1 MLKGAALLL
10 VVLVAS
16 CASYSPARWTTKEW
30 SDPAL
35 GSLASLRADL
45 DWSDLPGVI
54 ASIDGH
60 NVGHGY
66 NKARLSAGRHS
77 IAYAYYPAEFGVH
90 PQGTFE
96 LSLQADHAYEF
107 RVDLC
112 FWCSPRKYAVWVRDT
127 TTGELVWGKK
137 PDWPSWWL

>member
-1 MLKGAALLL
+1 MLKAAILLL
-10 VVLVAS
+10 TVVLAS
-16 CASYSPARWTTKEW
+16 CASGRAKEW
-30 SDPAL
+30 SYLAPAKQDSWNAL
-35 GSLASLRADL
+35 L

-66 NKARLSAGRHS
+66 NKAPLSPGRHT
-77 IAYAYYPAEFGVH
+77 ITYAYYPAEFGVH
-90 PQGTFE
+90 PQGTLE
-96 LSLQADHAYEF
+96 LSLQAGHAYEF

-112 FWCSPRKYAVWVRDT
+112 YWCSPRRYAVWVRDT
-127 TTGELVWGKK
+127 TTGELVWGKE